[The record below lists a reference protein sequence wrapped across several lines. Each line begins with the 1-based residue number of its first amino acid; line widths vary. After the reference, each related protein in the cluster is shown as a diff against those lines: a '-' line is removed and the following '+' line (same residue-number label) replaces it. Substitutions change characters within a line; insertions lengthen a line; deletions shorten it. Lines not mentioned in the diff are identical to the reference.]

1 MFQLPELCGHAG
13 GSKLQEPALHLHL
26 QSDDRSPLSA
36 LRELLLSAQKEKPI
50 FLVVILPSLDTLA
63 SALQRPSV
71 MRLQTAHCTQFVSSI
86 CDFEDMLM
94 KVSSG
99 IISRLAFVI
108 PVRDT
113 DLETLHPNQVWNS
126 ATKILGSEHCIQ
138 AADADRVSEYVV

>member
-1 MFQLPELCGHAG
+1 MTDP
-13 GSKLQEPALHLHL
+13 
-26 QSDDRSPLSA
+26 PLSA

-71 MRLQTAHCTQFVSSI
+71 MRLQTAHCTQFVSSV

-94 KVSSG
+94 KASSG

-108 PVRDT
+108 PVPHC
-113 DLETLHPNQVWNS
+113 DLETLHANQVWKS
-126 ATKILGSEHCIQ
+126 ATKILGLEHCIQ
-138 AADADRVSEYVV
+138 AAVGERVSE